1 MGEKEA
7 GIPDGGG
14 AEAGREGAGLTDSGL
29 ASSTPGTRPGA
40 AGAGEGA
47 GCAPEAGAEAGA
59 GTCPGPGLSSMAAS
73 TLSMG
78 VPVKPCPQPLWKF
91 R

>member
-1 MGEKEA
+1 MAEKEV

-47 GCAPEAGAEAGA
+47 GCTPEAGAEAGA
-59 GTCPGPGLSSMAAS
+59 GAVAGLPSTAAS
-73 TLSMG
+73 TRSMG
-78 VPVKPCPQPLWKF
+78 VPVKPYPYLYGNF
-91 R
+91 S